1 MKLMIVEDDSFMI
14 QLYHNL
20 FKLEGFEVELAKD
33 GLEALD
39 KLKTAEKM
47 PDIILLDI
55 MMPRMDGFE
64 FLRQRNKVDK
74 LKNIPVV
81 VLSNLFSEEDQEKIK
96 KLGAKGFITKSEQD
110 PKELVKKVKE
120 YLPKS

>member
-1 MKLMIVEDDSFMI
+1 MIVEDDSFMI

-39 KLKTAEKM
+39 KLKTAEKV

-81 VLSNLFSEEDQEKIK
+81 VLPNLFS
-96 KLGAKGFITKSEQD
+96 
-110 PKELVKKVKE
+110 
-120 YLPKS
+120 